1 MVRKIVVFYELKFV
15 VIKYLPDNRKNTM
28 INYKKKINKIKT
40 KSFLTEF
47 PIIFL
52 LQHHNFTIKD
62 WFDLRLKLK
71 EINNVEILNVK
82 NSLLKKN
89 LLTFNNNENL
99 EFLCQ
104 GPNLIIGCKNEN
116 DFKQIWN
123 FINYQ
128 SKLQFISCFYKK
140 KLWNHLDIEIYLKT
154 TLSIYSEFIKILE
167 KKTNL
172 CETLE
177 YNLKINPLFIIK
189 SNQIQILEHLK
200 HHLKISF

>member
-1 MVRKIVVFYELKFV
+1 
-15 VIKYLPDNRKNTM
+15 M
-28 INYKKKINKIKT
+28 INHKKKINKIKT
-40 KSFLTEF
+40 ESFLTDF

-71 EINNVEILNVK
+71 EIKNVEILNVK

-89 LLTFNNNENL
+89 LLTFDNHKNL

-104 GPNLIIGCKNEN
+104 GPNLIIGCKDEN
-116 DFKQIWN
+116 DFKFIWN
-123 FINYQ
+123 FLNSQ

-154 TLSIYSEFIKILE
+154 TFYIYSEFLQILD

-172 CETLE
+172 YHTLQ
-177 YNLKINPLFIIK
+177 YKLNINPLFLIK

-200 HHLKISF
+200 HQLEISF